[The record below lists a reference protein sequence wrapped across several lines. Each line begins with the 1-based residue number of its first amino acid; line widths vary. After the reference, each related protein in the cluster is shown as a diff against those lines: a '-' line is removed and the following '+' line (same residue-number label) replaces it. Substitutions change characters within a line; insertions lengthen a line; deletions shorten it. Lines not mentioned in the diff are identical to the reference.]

1 MLPGSSAKHYSSVSA
16 VQKSILAYGNLPLS
30 KEFLNLKIAEYAM
43 VSEVSQIRFREIG
56 VYQVL

>member
-43 VSEVSQIRFREIG
+43 VSEVSQIRLREIG